1 MKRLWNKEKT
11 FIERLNSR
19 QIRQTEERIGELL
32 DRSEDLSEDLSEDYV
47 KWSRERKI
55 SKI

>member
-32 DRSEDLSEDLSEDYV
+32 DRSEDLSEDYV